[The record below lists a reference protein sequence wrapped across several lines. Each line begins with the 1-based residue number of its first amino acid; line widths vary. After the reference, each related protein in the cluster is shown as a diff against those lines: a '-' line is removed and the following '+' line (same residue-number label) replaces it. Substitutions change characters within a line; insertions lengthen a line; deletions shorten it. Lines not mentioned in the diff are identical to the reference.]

1 MRSWKRPVAL
11 TFAIGVVVAV
21 TGVLFL
27 IGYPSTQDT
36 LDAITATV
44 VVAALIGLYAL
55 RRYARAGLVY
65 NRRTATSN
73 ADAQDPAAEETRTV
87 TTPSTELSRRV
98 WW

>member
-11 TFAIGVVVAV
+11 TFAIGMVFAV

-27 IGYPSTQDT
+27 IRYPSTQDT
-36 LDAITATV
+36 LDVITATV

-55 RRYARAGLVY
+55 RRYTRAGLVY

-87 TTPSTELSRRV
+87 TTPFTELSRRV